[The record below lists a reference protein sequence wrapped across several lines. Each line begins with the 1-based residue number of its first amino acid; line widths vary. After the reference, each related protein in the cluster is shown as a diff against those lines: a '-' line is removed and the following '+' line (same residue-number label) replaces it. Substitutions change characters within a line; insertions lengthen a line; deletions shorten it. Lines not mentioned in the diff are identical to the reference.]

1 MINLRDIQ
9 NIFDQDG
16 RPVHTNE
23 IIKEQVD
30 ANLKWFYEKQD
41 EFEDALEL
49 KCQEED
55 EVYNKMGF
63 DQQIGMHLYQVGMGI
78 YGISINQH
86 GINWQIVGQI
96 R

>member
-1 MINLRDIQ
+1 MNLRDIQ
-9 NIFDQDG
+9 SIFDQDG
-16 RPVHTNE
+16 RPVHANE

-30 ANLKWFYEKQD
+30 KNLAWFYEKQD

-49 KCQEED
+49 KCQKED

-63 DQQIGMHLYQVGMGI
+63 DSQIGMHLYQVGMEI